1 MCGYFSITT
10 FILMRT
16 LFEEESSLSPID
28 DFSVQP
34 IDQRLDVLRKRQRHL
49 MIWFFLAGAIT
60 VVTFFS
66 LFFQKEFV
74 YRLFD
79 LSIQVQDLDLPYHVQ
94 ELIPFKQPVDYL
106 LNLLSWVGWLFLKL
120 IVSFSGAFILVSWAK
135 KFRFFQQRFQARTQR
150 FLAWVISFIILW
162 SGLSYIQ
169 YDWKDE
175 TKQAYQQW
183 MSYQNNIVESQIAQ
197 DLQQADISS
206 TEKAYVLAQV
216 ALLHQPVDR
225 KTANIYVN
233 QLIDAEKTDPVL
245 FKKYDFKPEQ
255 LWVMQQQLYGRSI
268 TALTQ
273 PLDVRAQQAE
283 RVSNII
289 QVMLWG
295 VAILLVAISTGLYGL
310 ARHLKNR
317 RIRIS
322 QKLED

>member
-1 MCGYFSITT
+1 
-10 FILMRT
+10 LKER
-16 LFEEESSLSPID
+16 SLSPID

-34 IDQRLDVLRKRQRHL
+34 LDQRLDVLKKRQRHL
-49 MIWFFLAGAIT
+49 MIWFFLTSTLA
-60 VVTFFS
+60 VVTIAS
-66 LFFQKEFV
+66 LFFQKEFI
-74 YRLFD
+74 YRFFD
-79 LSIQVQDLDLPYHVQ
+79 LSMQVQALDLPYHVQ
-94 ELIPFKQPVDYL
+94 ELIPFKQPVDYFF
-106 LNLLSWVGWLFLKL
+106 NLLSWFGWLFLK
-120 IVSFSGAFILVSWAK
+120 IFVSFLGAFFLVSWAK
-135 KFRFFQQRFQARTQR
+135 KIKFFQQRFQAWTQR
-150 FLAWVISFIILW
+150 FLAWIISFILLW

-233 QLIDAEKTDPVL
+233 QLIDAEKNDPLL

-255 LWVMQQQLYGRSI
+255 LWVMQQQLYGKSI

-273 PLDVRAQQAE
+273 PLDIRAQQAE
-283 RVSNII
+283 RVSHIVTVI
-289 QVMLWG
+289 LWG
-295 VAILLVAISTGLYGL
+295 IVILVLALSAVLYVL
-310 ARHLKNR
+310 AKHLKNR
-317 RIRIS
+317 RNRIS
-322 QKLED
+322 QKLDY